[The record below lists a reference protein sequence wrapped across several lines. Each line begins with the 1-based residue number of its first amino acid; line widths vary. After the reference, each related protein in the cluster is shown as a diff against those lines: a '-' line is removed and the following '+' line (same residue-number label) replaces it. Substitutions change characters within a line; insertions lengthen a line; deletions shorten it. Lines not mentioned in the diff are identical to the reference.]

1 LAIPAAAICA
11 RIAARQGRTRSVYE
25 VSTNQVA
32 GYPRGLTLGVAHLL
46 PPVVSI
52 PTFIPTT
59 GRTTSH
65 WGGRLRNII
74 PAQGT
79 CRDVGERPFGN
90 YDLFEGTE
98 QIQQLVISRAISG
111 VHIR

>member
-1 LAIPAAAICA
+1 MATAGMAWICHSDRPRSDGNAA
-11 RIAARQGRTRSVYE
+11 
-25 VSTNQVA
+25 
-32 GYPRGLTLGVAHLL
+32 
-46 PPVVSI
+46 
-52 PTFIPTT
+52 
-59 GRTTSH
+59 
-65 WGGRLRNII
+65 GRLFHPYFHPYNWRTAAHRDGCLRNVL

-79 CRDVGERPFGN
+79 CTDVGERPFGI